1 MKIEISL
8 DDTVINFEQLS
19 ITNFELILKYNL
31 EDAKKIELDFS
42 PIKSLVGEK
51 IMLEKAFQDEKFES
65 VNL

>member
-1 MKIEISL
+1 MKIEVSL

-31 EDAKKIELDFS
+31 EDASKIELDFS
-42 PIKSLVGEK
+42 SIKSLMGDK
-51 IMLEKAFQDEKFES
+51 IMLEKAFQDEKLES

>member
-19 ITNFELILKYNL
+19 ITDFDMILRLRQKNAG
-31 EDAKKIELDFS
+31 EFNLDFS
-42 PIKSLVGEK
+42 SIKSLMGDK
-51 IMLEKAFQDEKFES
+51 IMLEKAFQDEKLES